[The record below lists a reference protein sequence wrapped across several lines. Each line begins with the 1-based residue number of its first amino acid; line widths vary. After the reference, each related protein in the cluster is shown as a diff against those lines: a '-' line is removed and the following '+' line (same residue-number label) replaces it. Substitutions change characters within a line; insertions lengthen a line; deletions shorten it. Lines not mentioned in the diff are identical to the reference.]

1 MYYSHDTYG
10 LGHLRRTLALARYL
24 RLRTPSVVKVGA
36 DDYVPRSL
44 GVPLA
49 PIWNARRDIILSAA
63 RHFRPDAFIVDH
75 TPAGLKGEVVPTLR
89 ALAEESP
96 RRTRLILGLRDI
108 LDEAPRVRES
118 WT

>member
-24 RLRTPSVVKVGA
+24 RLRTPSLSQLIVTGSPVPHYFSFPDGADYVKLPSVVKVGA

-49 PIWNARRDIILSAA
+49 PIWNARRDIDRKS
-63 RHFRPDAFIVDH
+63 
-75 TPAGLKGEVVPTLR
+75 
-89 ALAEESP
+89 
-96 RRTRLILGLRDI
+96 TRLNSSHTVISYAVFCLKKKRNI
-108 LDEAPRVRES
+108 R
-118 WT
+118 